1 MKYKIVK
8 DKEFLTKGTEPVASV
23 EEGEQIAAKLIEAL
37 GDLNNLGLGLSA
49 NQIGINKQVA
59 VVNVDGN
66 LLTFINP
73 KVTAVSDDRLLY
85 TEGCLSIPGKVLT
98 TVRHKSIT
106 VECLNWANPRTF
118 KESNVTEEVVL
129 KKSFTQMAIEREFGP
144 KKKTV
149 DRGILEAVVVQHQL
163 CLLDGILITDKS
175 VKFNKQ
181 IVNTVTH
188 GRNDKVM
195 IEKDGKSQ
203 FLKYK
208 KAEPLLKD
216 GWKIV

>member
-8 DKEFLTKGTEPVASV
+8 DKTFLSKGTLPVETL

-37 GDLNNLGLGLSA
+37 GELENAGLGLSA

-73 KVTAVSDDRLLY
+73 KVTSVTEEKLLY
-85 TEGCLSIPGKVLT
+85 TEGCLSIPGKILT
-98 TVRHKSIT
+98 TIRHKSIT

-118 KESNVTEEVVL
+118 GPNEEKEVAL
-129 KKSFTQMAIEREFGP
+129 KNSANESLRP
-144 KKKTV
+144 KKKA
-149 DRGILEAVVVQHQL
+149 DRGLLECIVVQHQL
-163 CLLDGILITDKS
+163 CLLDGLLITDKS
-175 VKFNKQ
+175 IRFNKQ
-181 IVNTVTH
+181 VVNTVTH

-203 FLKYK
+203 FIKYK
-208 KAEPLLKD
+208 KAEPLLED

>member
-1 MKYKIVK
+1 
-8 DKEFLTKGTEPVASV
+8 
-23 EEGEQIAAKLIEAL
+23 
-37 GDLNNLGLGLSA
+37 LGLSA

-66 LLTFINP
+66 MLTFMNP
-73 KVTAVSDDRLLY
+73 KVTSASQERLLY
-85 TEGCLSIPGKVLT
+85 TEGCLSVPGKIVT
-98 TVRHKSIT
+98 TIRHKRIT

-118 KESNVTEEVVL
+118 QSSDNEMTL
-129 KKSFTQMAIEREFGP
+129 KSRSWSSSIPDKKAI
-144 KKKTV
+144 
-149 DRGILEAVVVQHQL
+149 DRGLLECIVVQHQL
-163 CLLDGILITDKS
+163 CLLDGVLITDKL

-181 IVNTVTH
+181 VVNTTDH

>member
-8 DKEFLTKGTEPVASV
+8 DKNFLSKGSEPVSSV

-73 KVTAVSDDRLLY
+73 KVTSVTEEKLLY

-98 TVRHKSIT
+98 TIRHKSIT

-118 KESNVTEEVVL
+118 GPSEEKEVALKNTSNDSL
-129 KKSFTQMAIEREFGP
+129 RP
-144 KKKTV
+144 KNKI
-149 DRGILEAVVVQHQL
+149 DRGLLECIVVQHQL

-181 IVNTVTH
+181 VVNTVTH